1 MQVLGVIK
9 ASVKDPE
16 EMTLIRSGITKL
28 LKTYQEE
35 DIIDAEIVE
44 EHEAVS

>member
-1 MQVLGVIK
+1 
-9 ASVKDPE
+9 
-16 EMTLIRSGITKL
+16 MTLIRSGITKL